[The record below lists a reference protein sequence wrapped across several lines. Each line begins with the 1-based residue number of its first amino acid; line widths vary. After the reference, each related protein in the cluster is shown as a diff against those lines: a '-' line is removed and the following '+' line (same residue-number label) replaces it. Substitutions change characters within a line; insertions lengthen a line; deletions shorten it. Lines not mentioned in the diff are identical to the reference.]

1 MQKQTRQVTYGC
13 LLHDI
18 GKLLYR
24 AGGDSGTHS
33 RQGWAFLRSLWR
45 EEKEILRCVQLH
57 HAAELR
63 AAAPAEDDL
72 SWIACAADNLS
83 AAADRRE
90 AEEGEAGTFRRYM
103 PLASV
108 FTHLNGEHPDHSIAP
123 YPQDGT
129 LRMPERHAAALS
141 AEPYQAAAEALR
153 RRLAELPREDAWVDS
168 LLCLLESYTS
178 MFPSSTC
185 AGESPDISLYDH
197 LKTTAAIGACISEY
211 LLSSGER
218 NYKKRLF
225 LEEAAFR
232 KENAFLLY
240 SADISGIQKFL
251 YTVASDKALRSLRSR
266 SFFLELL
273 MEHYA
278 DELLLA
284 CGVSRTNLLYSGGG
298 HCYILLPNTESV
310 KAALSAWNQRFNA
323 WLSGEFG
330 VSLFLAHGWTECSG
344 NDLTN
349 TPAEDAP
356 YKAMFRRVSAAVS
369 RHKMHRYSAGDLRR
383 LNRPTPASGRECK
396 VCGRTDDLI
405 DGRCPWCRLFAALSE
420 KIQTKDVYFVGTG
433 EDAEHDFALPTPD
446 GYAYI
451 LLTDEKTARLRLD
464 SGAAV
469 RRIYSKNRAFTG
481 LRYSTRLYVGDYAFS
496 NRMDELAQNAS
507 GVRRLGVCRMDVD
520 DLGRSF
526 VSGYERP
533 GRATAA
539 ETQHYVTISRT
550 AAFSRQMSLFFKCY
564 INDVLSGKHS
574 GKRPLAVTIVYSG
587 GDDVFL
593 VGAWNDTLEACL
605 RIRAALRQFSCGSLT
620 ISGGLCVTDDS
631 YPIRLAAERAGEL
644 EDRAKDEPGKDAIA
658 LFDPFLEHTYHWE
671 EFSENV
677 LGTKCALLTRFF
689 CSDDAA
695 RGNSFLYRIVD
706 LLRSAERDGKLAL
719 ARYAYLLARLA
730 PPVSSPAYRGYKEF
744 SEKMYA
750 WALDAAQRKQ
760 LITAIYIHVYENRE
774 GDTE

>member
-396 VCGRTDDLI
+396 LCGRTDDLI

-550 AAFSRQMSLFFKCY
+550 AAFSRQMSLFLKCY
-564 INDVLSGKHS
+564 INDVLSGKHG

-644 EDRAKDEPGKDAIA
+644 EDRAKGEPGKDAIA

>member
-396 VCGRTDDLI
+396 LCGRTDDLI

-564 INDVLSGKHS
+564 INDVLSGKHG

-644 EDRAKDEPGKDAIA
+644 EDRAKGEPGKDAIA

-719 ARYAYLLARLA
+719 ARYANLLARLA

>member
-33 RQGWAFLRSLWR
+33 RQGWAFLRSLWP
-45 EEKEILRCVQLH
+45 EEKEILRCVQMH

-129 LRMPERHAAALS
+129 LRMPEHHAAALS

-310 KAALSAWNQRFNA
+310 KAELSAWNQRFNA
-323 WLSGEFG
+323 WLSEEFG

-369 RHKMHRYSAGDLRR
+369 HHKMHRYSAGDLRR
-383 LNRPTPASGRECK
+383 LNQPAPASGRECK
-396 VCGRTDDLI
+396 VCGRADDLI

-420 KIQTKDVYFVGTG
+420 KIQTKDVYFVGTD

-550 AAFSRQMSLFFKCY
+550 AAFSRQISLFFKCY
-564 INDVLSGKHS
+564 INDVLSGKYG

-644 EDRAKDEPGKDAIA
+644 EDRAKGEPGKDAIA